1 MESGSKSM
9 GFSNEFKVGLV
20 TLAALLILMV
30 SILFISNFSLES
42 GGQVVTVTFRFLGGL
57 KVNAPVRYAGG
68 IKVGLVKSIRPLNG
82 QAAVDLLITR
92 KDFKLRQDSKVDLY
106 SDGLLGSRYVEIESN
121 LGTGPEVA
129 KGDILNGKDSN
140 NLDETFSEL
149 GDVMESFEQMMG
161 DPKAKANFLAAFE
174 NLNKTSAD
182 LLSLT
187 DTSREKITGILDN
200 LANSSG
206 KVDKI
211 VSSVSSISK
220 SLDTLTATLDKK
232 QLNESI
238 KNLNTTLITVNQLA
252 QDVHNGKGAIGVLLQ
267 DPQTADDLKA
277 LVQELKAHPWKLL
290 WKN

>member
-1 MESGSKSM
+1 MESGSKSR

-20 TLAALLILMV
+20 TLAAILILMV
-30 SILFISNFSLES
+30 SILFISNFSIES

-68 IKVGLVKSIRPLNG
+68 IKVGRVESIRPLDG
-82 QAAVDLLITR
+82 EAAVDLLITR
-92 KDFKLRQDSKVDLY
+92 KDFKLRRDSKVDLY

-121 LGTGPEVA
+121 LGTGPELA
-129 KGDILNGKDSN
+129 KGDILNGKDAN

-161 DPKAKANFLAAFE
+161 DPKAKANFLAAFQ

-232 QLNESI
+232 QLNDSI
-238 KNLNTTLITVNQLA
+238 KNLNKTLVTVNQLA
-252 QDVHNGKGAIGVLLQ
+252 QDVHSGKGAIGVLLE